1 MTYSDPIVTYRS
13 YSHPKM
19 TLIILKMPNVTY
31 SAQKVIYGD
40 QCIFSEK
47 RLFFTQRLAMTSDA
61 VKDLFFGV
69 IFLHYFMKEK
79 CIAFHSTKF
88 QTKFST
94 FTNPFLTFS
103 CQN

>member
-61 VKDLFFGV
+61 VKDLFFGGH
-69 IFLHYFMKEK
+69 IFTLFFEEK
-79 CIAFHSTKF
+79 MYSI
-88 QTKFST
+88 
-94 FTNPFLTFS
+94 P
-103 CQN
+103 